1 MNMDASKWRNNLLR
15 KMKTSR
21 AATLKLFDQVNARM
35 MIKPAT
41 QGKWSIKDVF
51 AHIVAWENEGCKR
64 LDLILNGNGNK
75 VYYFDDMGVTNRFN
89 ARAVSKYK
97 KVSMNTLLREAAKI
111 RATLIERIKKLP
123 ASEINNPDHPWKVSY
138 WLPEFAVT
146 HEADHRD
153 RIKKLISERKKVSRT
168 R

>member
-1 MNMDASKWRNNLLR
+1 MDADKWRADLLR

-21 AATLKLFDQVNARM
+21 TSTLKLFNQVNARM

-64 LDLILNGNGNK
+64 LDLILGGNGNK

-89 ARAVSKYK
+89 TRAVSKYRK
-97 KVSMNTLLREAAKI
+97 LSMKNLLREAAEI
-111 RATLIERIKKLP
+111 RARLIDRIKKLP
-123 ASEINNPDHPWKVSY
+123 ASEINNPDHRWKISY

-146 HEADHRD
+146 HEAEHRD
-153 RIKKLISERKKVSRT
+153 RIKQLISDRKKVSNNH
-168 R
+168 